1 MGVTITYLDL
11 VEKVPLVVIRARR
24 LAVRYATYAVVRTL
38 TTIGLVLLFVVL
50 LHRKAAG
57 VLTGQL
63 LSGIFFS
70 TLLYV
75 WTMRRTP
82 PRYDREI
89 GREMLA
95 FGLPLLPGLLLY
107 FVFQNASRWFLQR
120 FQGADAVGLFAL
132 ATQFGSILLLM
143 NTAIQTAWPMFLYG
157 AEKDDGVKAVY
168 ARALTYYLALA
179 GFVAALV
186 ATFVPEVYRF
196 MVDARFH
203 ASMRIVPLS
212 LLAVILLGV
221 HQFGGV
227 GINLKEKTNWYVL
240 VTGSSA
246 ATAVVLN
253 FALVPRWGI
262 VGAALATVLAYT
274 VQAGMSLYISHRL
287 YPVRYEGRRILTL
300 ALVLTG
306 VTALA
311 RSVAW
316 PSLWAALTG
325 KASLLGLGVPA
336 LLWLLRF
343 QTADEWTRVMRLLRR
358 RPLAT

>member
-1 MGVTITYLDL
+1 MRG
-11 VEKVPLVVIRARR
+11 
-24 LAVRYATYAVVRTL
+24 
-38 TTIGLVLLFVVL
+38 TT
-50 LHRKAAG
+50 
-57 VLTGQL
+57 
-63 LSGIFFS
+63 
-70 TLLYV
+70 
-75 WTMRRTP
+75 

-89 GREMLA
+89 GRQMLA

-157 AEKDDGVKAVY
+157 AERDEGVKGVY

-179 GFVAALV
+179 GFVAATV

-203 ASMRIVPLS
+203 ASMRIVPLT
-212 LLAVILLGV
+212 LLAVVLLGV

-227 GINLKEKTNWYVL
+227 GINLKEKTHWYVL

-253 FALVPRWGI
+253 FVLVPRWSI
-262 VGAALATVLAYT
+262 LGAALATVGAYS
-274 VQAGMSLYISHRL
+274 VQAGMSLFISHRL
-287 YPVRYEGRRILTL
+287 YPVRYEGRRIATL
-300 ALVLTG
+300 GLVLIG

-311 RSVAW
+311 REIPW
-316 PSLWAALTG
+316 PSLWVALTG
-325 KASLLGLGVPA
+325 KTALLALGVPA

-343 QTADEWTRVMRLLRR
+343 QTEDEWRRVVRLVRR
-358 RPLAT
+358 GPVTA